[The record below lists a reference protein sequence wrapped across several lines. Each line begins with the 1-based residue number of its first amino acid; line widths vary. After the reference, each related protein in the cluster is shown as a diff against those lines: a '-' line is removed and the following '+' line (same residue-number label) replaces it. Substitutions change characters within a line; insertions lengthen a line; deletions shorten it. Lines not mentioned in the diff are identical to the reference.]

1 MTALEE
7 IIRAEIRAAG
17 PMRFD
22 RFMEMALYQP
32 GTGYYAKIGGP
43 SPIGRSGDFFTSV
56 SVGPLF
62 GRLLARQFFQMWRE
76 LGTPNPFWMI
86 EQGAHDGQL
95 ACDILEWCREETPE
109 FFEAIHYAIVQSS
122 GAASMHQKCAPE
134 TGIIAR
140 MTWMENLAA
149 LATEEPVGVFFSN
162 ELVDAFPV
170 RSIIYRSGQWLEQH
184 VAIDGENL
192 RWTNRAIDDAELSA
206 AIVALPLP
214 AIEGYMTEINL
225 RARQWIAEVG
235 RALHRGYVLTIDYG
249 HPASLYY
256 APHRTHGTLTAFVK
270 HHGID
275 DVLTEPGMRD
285 ITAHVDFTALAQAGD
300 KAGLS
305 TLGFLDQQ
313 RFLLG
318 IAHDELSGADGPR
331 VEIQENLGAWH
342 TLTHPEHLGADF
354 FALLQAKNAPANLD
368 GLRFARP
375 NDEVG
380 TRVPS
385 RPRTN
390 GTAETPV
397 PTLPQ

>member
-1 MTALEE
+1 MTTLEE

-22 RFMEMALYQP
+22 RFMEMALYKP
-32 GTGYYAKIGGP
+32 GTGYYAKVGGP

-62 GRLLARQFFQMWRE
+62 GSLLARQFFQMWQV
-76 LGTPNPFWMI
+76 LGKPNLFWIM

-95 ACDILEWCREETPE
+95 ACDILDWCRTETPE

-134 TGIIAR
+134 AALLSRI
-140 MTWMENLAA
+140 TWFENLSA
-149 LATEEPVGVFFSN
+149 LAAEKPVGVFFSN

-170 RSIIYRSGQWLEQH
+170 RSITYRSGQWLEQY
-184 VAIDGENL
+184 VAIDNESF
-192 RWTNRAIDDAELSA
+192 RWVDRTIDDAVLIA
-206 AIVALPLP
+206 AIKALPLP
-214 AIEGYMTEINL
+214 TIEGYVTEINL
-225 RARQWIAEVG
+225 RARDWIAEVG

-256 APHRTHGTLTAFVK
+256 APHRSHGTLTAFVK
-270 HHGID
+270 HHGVD
-275 DVLTEPGMRD
+275 DVLAEPGMRD
-285 ITAHVDFTALAQAGD
+285 ITAHVDFTALHQAGAR
-300 KAGLS
+300 AGLA

-313 RFLLG
+313 HFLMG
-318 IAHDELSGADGPR
+318 VAHDELSGAGGPQ
-331 VEIQENLGAWH
+331 VGIQKNLGAWN

-354 FALLQAKNAPANLD
+354 FALLQAKNAPTNLD

-375 NDEVG
+375 GGLE
-380 TRVPS
+380 
-385 RPRTN
+385 
-390 GTAETPV
+390 
-397 PTLPQ
+397 